1 MRNAYLSTL
10 YKLAEQDK
18 NVLSLIS
25 DNGMIVYDDFR
36 AAFPDQ
42 YFNFGI
48 SECHMIA
55 AAAGMA
61 TCGKIPFAYTI
72 SSFLVYRAYE
82 FLRLDVCLENL
93 NVKIVGIGTG
103 VSYGYL
109 GPTHHTTEDLALLRS
124 MPNLTVFSPAS
135 PIEAR
140 GAVEAAY
147 KINGPV
153 YIRLGSNGESE
164 VHNEDFIFEVGKGA
178 VILDGTDLALI
189 STGAIV
195 GEVEKAAEKLRGEGV
210 SVCLVSMPTIKPFD
224 QKLIVETAHKVSMIF
239 VVEEHN
245 IIGGLGSAVAEVLAQ
260 RQFVVP
266 FYRVGL
272 YDEFAKGYGNCQ
284 QVRQQNGLDAAGIYK
299 KIRKIY
305 DERMT
310 GSNGNGKTDIRRQ

>member
-1 MRNAYLSTL
+1 MRNAYLSAL
-10 YKLAEQDK
+10 YQLAENDK

-36 AAFPDQ
+36 TAFPEQ

-72 SSFLVYRAYE
+72 SSFLAYRAYE
-82 FLRLDVCLENL
+82 FLRLDVCLEKI

-124 MPNLTVFSPAS
+124 LPNLTVFSPAS
-135 PIEAR
+135 PMEAR

-147 KINGPV
+147 RIQGPV
-153 YIRLGSNGESE
+153 YIRLGSNGEPE
-164 VHNEDFIFEVGKGA
+164 VHGSGFQFEVGKGA
-178 VILDGTDLALI
+178 VIYDGTDLAVI
-189 STGAIV
+189 TTGAIT
-195 GEVEKAAEKLRGEGV
+195 GEVKKAVEQLQKDGL
-210 SVCLVSMPTIKPFD
+210 SVRLISMHTIKPFD
-224 QKLIVETAHKVSMIF
+224 AEIIEETAGTVSRIA

-245 IIGGLGSAVAEVLAQ
+245 IIGGLGSAVAEVMAEHQ
-260 RQFVVP
+260 YAIP
-266 FYRVGL
+266 FYRIGL
-272 YDEFAKGYGNCQ
+272 YDMFAKGYGTCQ
-284 QVRQQNGLDAAGIYK
+284 QVREQNSLDAAGIYH
-299 KIRKIY
+299 RLRELCN
-305 DERMT
+305 D
-310 GSNGNGKTDIRRQ
+310 

>member
-36 AAFPDQ
+36 AAFPGQ

-72 SSFLVYRAYE
+72 SSFLAYRAYE
-82 FLRLDVCLENL
+82 FLRLDVCLEKI

-124 MPNLTVFSPAS
+124 LPNLTVFSPAS
-135 PIEAR
+135 PMEAR

-147 KINGPV
+147 KMNGPV
-153 YIRLGSNGESE
+153 YIRLGSNGEPE
-164 VHNEDFIFEVGKGA
+164 VHHEDFVFEAGKGA
-178 VILDGTDLALI
+178 VLYDGTDLAVI
-189 STGAIV
+189 STGATV
-195 GEVEKAAEKLRGEGV
+195 GEAKRAVERLRQEGV
-210 SVCLVSMPTIKPFD
+210 SVCLVSMHTIKPFD
-224 QKLIVETAHKVSMIF
+224 TQLIANTAQKVSAMVI
-239 VVEEHN
+239 VEEHN

-260 RQFVVP
+260 QQIQVP

-284 QVRQQNGLDAAGIYK
+284 QVREQNGLDAAGIYK
-299 KIRKIY
+299 KIREIC

-310 GSNGNGKTDIRRQ
+310 GSNGNAKADIRRQ